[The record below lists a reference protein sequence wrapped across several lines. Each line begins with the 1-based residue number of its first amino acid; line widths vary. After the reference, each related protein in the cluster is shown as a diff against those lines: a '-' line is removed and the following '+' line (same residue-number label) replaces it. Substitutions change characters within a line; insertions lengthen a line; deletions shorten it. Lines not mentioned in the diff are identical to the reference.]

1 MVPDRPRP
9 GQLISVTLATLRVVL
24 PSVRHADAERPPRCS
39 EGFNP
44 AGYRPGMTVTE
55 TASAKKAPPRNGNGD
70 SSPALVDQFVLSTAG
85 VASQSFTNFRRV
97 IDGAVATADTI
108 VLGLFDVAEDL
119 ARSQLVNE
127 VAAKTVSIARQGW
140 NTATATTREA
150 LELV

>member
-1 MVPDRPRP
+1 
-9 GQLISVTLATLRVVL
+9 
-24 PSVRHADAERPPRCS
+24 
-39 EGFNP
+39 
-44 AGYRPGMTVTE
+44 MTVTE

-97 IDGAVATADTI
+97 VDGALATTDAI
-108 VLGLFDVAEDL
+108 VLGVFDVAEDL
-119 ARSQLVNE
+119 AQSRLVNDI
-127 VAAKTVSIARQGW
+127 ATRTVSIARQGW